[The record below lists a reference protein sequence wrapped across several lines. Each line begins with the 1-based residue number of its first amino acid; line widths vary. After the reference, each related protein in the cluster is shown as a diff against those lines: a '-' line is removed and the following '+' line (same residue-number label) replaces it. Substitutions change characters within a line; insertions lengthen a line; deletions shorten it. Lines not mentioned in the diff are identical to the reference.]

1 MARRSDLTVYRRLL
15 QFGRPYRLHLVG
27 IVALSLVAPPLSL
40 LAPLPLKIAVDSVIG
55 SEPLP
60 SFLAPLVP
68 AALQASKAGVLT
80 VLVALVLVVALLV
93 HVQALTQW
101 LLQSYTGERL
111 VLGFRAELFR
121 HLQRLSVAYH
131 DARGTADSLYRIQY
145 DAPSIQWILVT
156 GLPPFLTAVVTLLA
170 MVYVTARLD
179 WQLAVVA
186 LAIAPILLVLMWL
199 SSRRLRRRWTQVKE
213 LQSSAMA
220 VVQEVLGAVR
230 VVKAFGQ
237 EDREQQRFVT
247 HAARSV
253 WGELRLALIEGGF
266 DLLVG
271 LTVAVGS
278 AAALFIGVRHVEAGI
293 LTLGNLLLVMSYLA
307 QLYAPLQTMS
317 RKVAELQGS
326 LAGAE
331 RAFALLNEVPDVP
344 EAARPQPCARA
355 VGAVSFRHVSFAY
368 EPDRPILT
376 DVSFE
381 VPAGA
386 RVGIAGTTGSGKTT
400 LMSLL
405 MRFYDPAAGE
415 IRLDGIDLR
424 AYRLADLRN
433 QFAVVLQDPVLF
445 STSIAE
451 NIAYARPA
459 ATEAEIE
466 AAARQANAH
475 DFISHL
481 PDGYDTQVGERG
493 LRLSGGERQRISL
506 ARAFL
511 KDAPIL
517 IMDEPTSAVDLRTEA
532 AIIDSMERLMRGR
545 TTFIITHRAS
555 VVRDADIVLLIEHGR
570 LERADLHAAP
580 RRMEAR

>member
-1 MARRSDLTVYRRLL
+1 MPGRSDLTVYRRLL
-15 QFGRPYRLHLVG
+15 RLGRPYRLHLAG
-27 IVALSLVAPPLSL
+27 IIGLGLLAPPLSL
-40 LAPLPLKIAVDSVIG
+40 LTPLPLKIAVDSVIG

-60 SFLAPLVP
+60 AFLTPLVP
-68 AALQASKAGVLT
+68 TAWLASKAGMLAVLI
-80 VLVALVLVVALLV
+80 ALVLIVALLI
-93 HVQALTQW
+93 HVQALAQW

-121 HLQRLSVAYH
+121 HLQRLSLAYH
-131 DARGTADSLYRIQY
+131 DARGTADPLYRIQY
-145 DAPSIQWILVT
+145 DAPSIQWVLVT
-156 GLPPFLTAVVTLLA
+156 GIPPFVTAVTTLLA
-170 MVYVTARLD
+170 MVYVTARID
-179 WQLAVVA
+179 TELAAVA
-186 LAIAPILLVLMWL
+186 LTIAPVLLVLMRL
-199 SSRRLRRRWTQVKE
+199 SAKRLRTRWTQVKE

-220 VVQEVLGAVR
+220 VVQEVLGALR
-230 VVKAFGQ
+230 VVKAFAQ
-237 EDREQQRFVT
+237 EDREQRRFIA

-271 LTVAVGS
+271 LTVAAGT
-278 AAALFIGVRHVEAGI
+278 AAALFIGVRHVQTGT

-317 RKVAELQGS
+317 RKVAELQGA

-331 RAFALLNEVPDVP
+331 RVFALLDEVPDVP
-344 EAARPQPCARA
+344 EAAHPRPYPRA
-355 VGAVSFRHVSFAY
+355 TGAVAFRQVSFGY
-368 EPDRPILT
+368 EPGRLVLT
-376 DVSFE
+376 DVSFA

-386 RVGIAGTTGSGKTT
+386 RVGITGSTGSGKTT
-400 LMSLL
+400 LLSLL
-405 MRFYDPAAGE
+405 MRFYDPVAGD

-424 AYRLADLRN
+424 EYRLADLRN
-433 QFAVVLQDPVLF
+433 QFAVVLQEPVLF

-451 NIAYARPA
+451 NIAYARPDATQA
-459 ATEAEIE
+459 AVE

-475 DFISHL
+475 DFVRQL

-511 KDAPIL
+511 KDAPVL

-532 AIIDSMERLMRGR
+532 AIMDAMERLMRGR
-545 TTFIITHRAS
+545 TTFIITHRPSIVDGADMVLS
-555 VVRDADIVLLIEHGR
+555 IEQARVRMQDAGSGR
-570 LERADLHAAP
+570 R
-580 RRMEAR
+580 

>member
-1 MARRSDLTVYRRLL
+1 MPGRSDLTVYRRLL
-15 QFGRPYRLHLVG
+15 RLGRPYRLHLASIIG
-27 IVALSLVAPPLSL
+27 LGLLAPPLSL
-40 LAPLPLKIAVDSVIG
+40 LTPLPLKIAVDSVIG

-60 SFLAPLVP
+60 AFLTPLVP
-68 AALQASKAGVLT
+68 TAWLASKAGMLAVLI
-80 VLVALVLVVALLV
+80 ALVLIVALLI
-93 HVQALTQW
+93 HVQALAQW

-121 HLQRLSVAYH
+121 HLQRLSLAYH
-131 DARGTADSLYRIQY
+131 DARGTADPLYRIQY
-145 DAPSIQWILVT
+145 DAPSIQWVLVT
-156 GLPPFLTAVVTLLA
+156 GIPPFVTAVTTLLA
-170 MVYVTARLD
+170 MVYVTARID
-179 WQLAVVA
+179 TELAAVA
-186 LAIAPILLVLMWL
+186 LTIAPVLLVLMRL
-199 SSRRLRRRWTQVKE
+199 SAKRLRTRWTQVKE

-220 VVQEVLGAVR
+220 VVQEVLGALR
-230 VVKAFGQ
+230 VVKAFAQ
-237 EDREQQRFVT
+237 EDREQRRFIA

-271 LTVAVGS
+271 LTVAAGT
-278 AAALFIGVRHVEAGI
+278 AAALFIGVRHVQTGT

-317 RKVAELQGS
+317 RKVAELQGA

-331 RAFALLNEVPDVP
+331 RVFALLDEVPDVP
-344 EAARPQPCARA
+344 EAAHPRPCPRA
-355 VGAVSFRHVSFAY
+355 TGAVAFRQVSFGY
-368 EPDRPILT
+368 EPGRLVLT
-376 DVSFE
+376 DVSFA

-386 RVGIAGTTGSGKTT
+386 RVGITGSTGSGKTT
-400 LMSLL
+400 LLSLL
-405 MRFYDPAAGE
+405 MRFYDPVAGD

-424 AYRLADLRN
+424 EYRLADLRN
-433 QFAVVLQDPVLF
+433 QFAVVLQEPVLF

-451 NIAYARPA
+451 NIAYARPDATQA
-459 ATEAEIE
+459 AVE

-475 DFISHL
+475 DFVRQL

-511 KDAPIL
+511 KDAPVL

-532 AIIDSMERLMRGR
+532 AIMDAMERLMRGR
-545 TTFIITHRAS
+545 TTFIITHRPSIVDGADMVLS
-555 VVRDADIVLLIEHGR
+555 IEQARVRMQDAGSGR
-570 LERADLHAAP
+570 R
-580 RRMEAR
+580 